1 MSSSL
6 TRLTSCIGY
15 AVRLS
20 RKSGVPKDVS
30 DHLQQALHHVKQYN
44 SDISQPDLVELIAK
58 RGRTI
63 NLSDCL
69 QLPPVVSHSEC
80 QTDGRLIDEDMVAGL
95 IKEMGEKNHAMMQR
109 HVQTY
114 LDDVSLT
121 LASQAKQHAE
131 MKRAMDA
138 RAAHLQAGLDT
149 LLSTL
154 RDGES
159 QIAQLDIVLQSI
171 QPLSPGTRWAVPP
184 EVGPSE
190 RAPFLTRT
198 DVAMLSQASS
208 FHFHSCQGI
217 PSAVCLDNG

>member
-1 MSSSL
+1 
-6 TRLTSCIGY
+6 
-15 AVRLS
+15 
-20 RKSGVPKDVS
+20 
-30 DHLQQALHHVKQYN
+30 
-44 SDISQPDLVELIAK
+44 
-58 RGRTI
+58 
-63 NLSDCL
+63 
-69 QLPPVVSHSEC
+69 
-80 QTDGRLIDEDMVAGL
+80 MVAGL

-131 MKRAMDA
+131 MKRAMDS
-138 RAAHLQAGLDT
+138 RAAHLQAELDT

-154 RDGES
+154 RDRES

-184 EVGPSE
+184 ELGPSE
-190 RAPFLTRT
+190 RAPFLTRTDVAMLSQAPFLTRT